1 MAQKNSFYAVPVG
14 RKIGIF
20 KTWEET
26 KQSVDGFS
34 GAKFKKFTNQEEAEN
49 FFKTYAKVNT
59 PPSQALNKNPLAK
72 VNTSPLPSQ
81 ALNND
86 YPNPNKSPPMTK
98 KLMTDIERQ
107 QYKKIID
114 IYCDGSVPG
123 NGMNASQGGIGIVFG
138 DEEFSEVVPKGKYGE
153 KMTNNIAELFALKRV
168 FEMIKEKKQ
177 NDETLYQVFSDS
189 EYSINSI
196 TVWSKKLEKDK
207 GGIKNKGLIV
217 EVFSLYKQVENFVK
231 LEHVRGHSFSIG
243 NNRADELARMA
254 SEKNNFGFKKEG
266 KRYGDNFFQKFEPGF
281 SKKQK
286 Y

>member
-1 MAQKNSFYAVPVG
+1 MQTNISKKENKSTFYAVPVG
-14 RKIGIF
+14 RIIGIF
-20 KTWEET
+20 ETWDKA
-26 KQSVDGFS
+26 KQSVNGFS
-34 GAKFKKFTNQEEAEN
+34 GAKFKKFDNLEDAQN
-49 FFKTYAKVNT
+49 FFNSFAN
-59 PPSQALNKNPLAK
+59 SNNFPLQ
-72 VNTSPLPSQ
+72 P
-81 ALNND
+81 LNNEES
-86 YPNPNKSPPMTK
+86 YPIEDKEKPNPMTK
-98 KLMTDIERQ
+98 KLPTDIERQ
-107 QYKKIID
+107 KYKTIID

-123 NGMNASQGGIGIVFG
+123 NGMSAVQGGIGIVFG
-138 DEEFSEVVPKGKYGE
+138 EEEFSEVVPKEIYGK

-196 TVWSKKLEKDK
+196 TVWSNKLKNGKLD
-207 GGIKNKGLIV
+207 IKNKELIL
-217 EVFSLYKQVENFVK
+217 EVFNLYKHVEKFVK
-231 LEHVRGHSFSIG
+231 LEHVRGHSVSIG

-254 SEKNNFGFKKEG
+254 SEKTNFGVKKDG